1 MRFNSTAVVPRHAR
15 ALVWSRRDLRLRD
28 NVALA
33 AAAESAGSVC
43 VGFVLD
49 PDLLASERMG
59 APLVQT
65 FFSALGALRGELRER
80 ASDLALLEGDAAA
93 ELIALAARVGATAV
107 YFNRDYEPDA
117 IARDERVTHALE
129 AAGLEVRSFL
139 DHVCFG
145 ADQVVAQNGAPYK
158 VFTPFARRWRDRYRV
173 APPLPVPSLELL
185 DGRLLAR
192 ELIGATRDV
201 PAPEA
206 YGFTSSR
213 DYPDASEAIAARLL
227 ERFTARGG
235 AVETYATAR
244 DLPALDATSHL
255 SPQLRAGTIGIRT
268 CFTRAFAAREASTWT
283 TELIWRE
290 FYQTILARFP
300 HVATGPFQAA
310 ARDIAW
316 RDDDAGF
323 AAWCEGR
330 TGFPIVDAAMR
341 QLNRYGWMHN
351 RLRMIA
357 ASFLTKDLLISWQ
370 RGERYFERHLAD
382 ADLAQNNGGWQWAA
396 STGTDAVPYFR
407 IFNATTQGERFDPDG
422 AFVRAM
428 IPELGTPA
436 YPAPIVD
443 HAAARARAIATFG
456 AVVGKGARERL

>member
-1 MRFNSTAVVPRHAR
+1 MRFNSTPDVPRHAR
-15 ALVWSRRDLRLRD
+15 TIVWLRRDLRLRD

-33 AAAESAGSVC
+33 AAAESSERVC
-43 VGFVLD
+43 VAFVLD
-49 PDLLASERMG
+49 PELLGSERMG

-65 FFSALGALRGELRER
+65 FFSALGALRAELRER
-80 ASDLALLEGDAAA
+80 ASDLALLEGDPA
-93 ELIALAARVGATAV
+93 ERLIALAARVGATAV
-107 YFNRDYEPDA
+107 CFNRDYEPEA
-117 IARDERVTHALE
+117 IARDERVTRALE
-129 AAGLEVRSFL
+129 AAGLDVRSYL
-139 DHVCFG
+139 DHVCFE
-145 ADQVVAQNGAPYK
+145 ASEIVAQSGAPYT

-185 DGRLLAR
+185 AGKLLAR
-192 ELIGATRDV
+192 ERIGATRDV
-201 PAPEA
+201 PEPEG
-206 YGFTSSR
+206 YGFASSP
-213 DYPDASEAIAARLL
+213 DYPSASEAIAARLL
-227 ERFTARGG
+227 DRFTEPGGGIEVYAAR
-235 AVETYATAR
+235 R
-244 DLPALDATSHL
+244 DLPALDGTSHL

-268 CFTRAFAAREASTWT
+268 CFARAFAAREAQTWT

-290 FYQTILARFP
+290 FYQTILVRFP
-300 HVATGPFQAA
+300 HVATGPFQEA
-310 ARDIAW
+310 ARGIAW

-341 QLNRYGWMHN
+341 QLDRYGWMHN
-351 RLRMIA
+351 RLRMIV

-407 IFNATTQGERFDPDG
+407 IFNPTTQGERFDPDG
-422 AFVRAM
+422 AFARAM

-443 HAAARARAIATFG
+443 HAAARTRAIATF
-456 AVVGKGARERL
+456 AAAVGKGARERL